1 MQYNIFKKICVE
13 LDFLFKIYYNKN
25 DYNNRN
31 GMFFIILFN
40 VKSDLLLERARCS
53 MIVFKIKSDPY
64 KRNIEFQSIEPY
76 TKKSVK
82 ISEADNCDLA
92 SDEIIHGF
100 FPYNVKRIVD
110 EIYEMKSKPGE
121 QVHIVFEG
129 TDDEYDELM
138 DLCSEDEYK
147 DKIILKPQEHH
158 LNSAKEILPRIS
170 SIFQDMQPL
179 IEESV
184 HSSERVAQNRRKFEE
199 SVDKQKVPICVIGNY
214 SSGKS
219 TFINALVG
227 KEILPSGDDPV
238 TDCVY
243 KIERS
248 QNANSGDVTFN
259 YHGLPI
265 TISINEHSKGFGCKI
280 TGAGK
285 SNDELINTIQEKTNE
300 QGDQSVHV
308 RINSILAIIES
319 YKKKQKRMN
328 ASSGIDSLISI
339 TIPFSKEGVLSQSQ
353 CNYVIFDTPGEGSA
367 TNLDHTLILEKQ
379 MKSLSNGLILFI
391 TDNKSLDKV
400 EGKSLCEKLIGMECF
415 DNRFT
420 MVIANRADCAKLP
433 REGFLEEDI
442 EDKINQTVCKTLHS
456 NRIFYVS
463 SIVGLG
469 AKQDETFIDEDY
481 QDVYDKERESYTNPE
496 AKHPKSLYRY
506 NIVPE
511 QIKNRCLEWS
521 KAETNKAFAN
531 SGLFWIEEEI
541 REFAETYSP
550 YNKCTQSKRFLD
562 EIILETNKRIDESQ
576 VNFEAS
582 KQTLNEKLMVEE
594 KECVTLLE
602 NSAQVLCA
610 TYAQNYPTSEMETI
624 KQNSLLSI
632 SEGVLR
638 QRQTELE
645 TNSKNAHNYAELEAD
660 AKLFKNEEATQG
672 ENQQQSITNNDIFS
686 SVFKAGQQFVQQT
699 KDSFE
704 KKQQLRELKKQ
715 IDAEVSSILFEE
727 VKANFNRQIQE
738 HQVVLDDNSKQ
749 YWLEKSNDF
758 REKMINT
765 VTNSKGISE
774 DKKTELESIIAN
786 YDALEFEKDVNTVF
800 NFAELKRYFFKLG
813 DFTLGETNNL
823 NLSKLRI
830 KYNSSMQSSITE
842 MIESLRT
849 SHEGSFVK
857 WEQELLNALIEN
869 IVKLNPDL
877 RALQEQ
883 IDAQVQQINNLKNR
897 KKRLLDYQ
905 LEIENLMSW
914 N

>member
-1 MQYNIFKKICVE
+1 
-13 LDFLFKIYYNKN
+13 
-25 DYNNRN
+25 
-31 GMFFIILFN
+31 
-40 VKSDLLLERARCS
+40 
-53 MIVFKIKSDPY
+53 
-64 KRNIEFQSIEPY
+64 
-76 TKKSVK
+76 
-82 ISEADNCDLA
+82 
-92 SDEIIHGF
+92 
-100 FPYNVKRIVD
+100 
-110 EIYEMKSKPGE
+110 MKAKPGE
-121 QVHIVFEG
+121 PVHIVFEG

-147 DKIILKPQEHH
+147 DKIILEPQEHH

-248 QNANSGDVTFN
+248 QNATSGEVEFLYN
-259 YHGLPI
+259 GLPLI
-265 TISINEHSKGFGCKI
+265 FSINEHSKGASCKI
-280 TGAGK
+280 SGAGK
-285 SNDELINTIQEKTNE
+285 CNDELVSSIQDKMNL
-300 QGDQSVHV
+300 QGDEPVHI
-308 RINSILAIIES
+308 RINSILAIIEAF
-319 YKKKQKRMN
+319 KKKQKRLN
-328 ASSGIDSLISI
+328 KSSGIDSLIKIS
-339 TIPFSKEGVLSQSQ
+339 IPFSKEGVLSQSQ

-367 TNLDHTLILEKQ
+367 TNLDHTEILEKQ
-379 MKSLSNGLILFI
+379 MKSLSNGLIMFI

-400 EGKSLCEKLIGMECF
+400 EGKALCDKLIQMECF

-481 QDVYDKERESYTNPE
+481 QDVYDKERESYINPD

-521 KAETNKAFAN
+521 KNEPNKAFAN
-531 SGLFWIEEEI
+531 SGLYWIEEEI

-562 EIILETNKRIDESQ
+562 DIILETNRKIDESQ
-576 VNFEAS
+576 VSFEAS
-582 KQTLNEKLMVEE
+582 KLTLNEKLRVEE

-602 NSAQVLCA
+602 NNAQALCA
-610 TYAQNYPTSEMETI
+610 TYSQSYPTPEMETI
-624 KQNSLLSI
+624 EQNSLSSV
-632 SEGVLR
+632 SEDALK
-638 QRQTELE
+638 QRQNELE
-645 TNSKNAHNYAELEAD
+645 INSKSSHNYDELEAD
-660 AKLFKNEEATQG
+660 AKFFKNEEAKQG
-672 ENQQQSITNNDIFS
+672 ENQTQSTESSAIFS
-686 SVFKAGQQFVQQT
+686 SMFKAGQQFVQQT
-699 KDSFE
+699 KDSIE
-704 KKQQLRELKKQ
+704 KKQYLRELKKQ

-727 VKANFNRQIQE
+727 VKASFNKQIQE
-738 HQVVLDDNSKQ
+738 HQDVLDNYSKQ

-758 REKMINT
+758 REKMIDS

-774 DKKTELESIIAN
+774 DKKTELEQIIAS

-813 DFTLGETNNL
+813 DFTLGETNTL
-823 NLSKLRI
+823 NLSKLR
-830 KYNSSMQSSITE
+830 KRYNTSMQSSISE
-842 MIESLRT
+842 MIASLRT

-869 IVKLNPDL
+869 IVKLNPEL

-883 IDAQVQQINNLKNR
+883 INAQVQQITNLTNR
-897 KKRLLDYQ
+897 KKRLSDYK